1 MRTLPEWDLGNLGRL
16 YDLIFITSIF
26 WPPYSQRILWIWLLK
41 KRALVGLNVFAP
53 QKKSF
58 LRQGGEVLESLRRV
72 LVQARTEENRPGEN
86 RCNID
91 AMRSN

>member
-1 MRTLPEWDLGNLGRL
+1 MGLGNPGRL
-16 YDLIFITSIF
+16 YDVICITCMF

-58 LRQGGEVLESLRRV
+58 LRQGGDGLESLRRV
-72 LVQARTEENRPGEN
+72 LVQARTEGSTPGVN
-86 RCNID
+86 RCNFG

>member
-72 LVQARTEENRPGEN
+72 LVQARTEREQTCRESVHFG
-86 RCNID
+86 